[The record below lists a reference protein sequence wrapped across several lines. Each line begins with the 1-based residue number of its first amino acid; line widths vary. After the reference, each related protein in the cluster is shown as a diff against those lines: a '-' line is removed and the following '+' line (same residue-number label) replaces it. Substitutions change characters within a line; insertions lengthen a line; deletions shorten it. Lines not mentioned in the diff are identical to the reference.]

1 LIVIIKDV
9 HIIILISILQLHM
22 IFQHRSTPAVSGD
35 FPVADASI
43 AIAAAWTALLWWKLT
58 NFEGVFHTWFK
69 MI

>member
-1 LIVIIKDV
+1 
-9 HIIILISILQLHM
+9 M

-58 NFEGVFHTWFK
+58 NFEGVFYTWFK